1 MNVIIQLKY
10 AIPLLVFMDD
20 ASEDTFIFG
29 LDFQA
34 RSLAT
39 LINDEEK
46 SIFIAGTQ
54 SLKNENQIY
63 YFAYDENSDQKLF
76 KQTFPHDAGEIW
88 YLAGCPIQGDVFA
101 SSYMTKNCKP
111 KCSIWRL
118 KSLQGSTTETL
129 QLNETA
135 TIDVE
140 GHRYVPRFL
149 WKPFSASEACILIGC
164 HLIFVDLKN
173 GMEQF
178 NKRKVTVNEDSQNPW
193 TVAKWD
199 PHHDSCC
206 LTLAQGTTIFG
217 WDSRSNKQTYLI
229 EDAHSLCIR
238 DLDFNPNRPYY
249 LMTGANDGFIH
260 FWDIRKTK
268 ERIARFAH
276 HSHWVCSVRFNPVHD
291 QLFLSSSTDSKVV
304 LWCAASF
311 SSESV
316 DLSFNNDMEDSNIS
330 NIPDGP
336 LREYDDHEESVYC
349 CEWSACDPWVFASLS
364 YDGRIVIKRVPR
376 DLKYTILRLYSD
388 N

>member
-1 MNVIIQLKY
+1 
-10 AIPLLVFMDD
+10 LVFMAD
-20 ASEDTFIFG
+20 AGEDTFIFG

-39 LINDEEK
+39 LINDDEK

-63 YFAYDENSDQKLF
+63 YFAYDENLDQKLF

-88 YLAGCPIQGDVFA
+88 YLAGCPIQGDN
-101 SSYMTKNCKP
+101 YKP
-111 KCSIWRL
+111 KCSIWKL

-129 QLNETA
+129 QLSETA

-140 GHRYVPRFL
+140 GHRYIPRFL
-149 WKPFSASEACILIGC
+149 WKPFSASEACILIGSN
-164 HLIFVDLKN
+164 LIFVDLKN

-178 NKRKVTVNEDSQNPW
+178 NKRKVTVNEDSQNPL

-206 LTLAQGTTIFG
+206 LTLAQGTAIFG
-217 WDSRSNKQTYLI
+217 WDSRSSKQTYLI

-249 LMTGANDGFIH
+249 LMTG
-260 FWDIRKTK
+260 
-268 ERIARFAH
+268 
-276 HSHWVCSVRFNPVHD
+276 VRFNPVHD

-311 SSESV
+311 SSESK
-316 DLSFNNDMEDSNIS
+316 LIFS
-330 NIPDGP
+330 IPDGP

-376 DLKYTILRLYSD
+376 DLKYTILRSVACDVILFS
-388 N
+388 NCE

>member
-1 MNVIIQLKY
+1 
-10 AIPLLVFMDD
+10 MDD

-101 SSYMTKNCKP
+101 SSYMT
-111 KCSIWRL
+111 
-118 KSLQGSTTETL
+118 T
-129 QLNETA
+129 
-135 TIDVE
+135 
-140 GHRYVPRFL
+140 
-149 WKPFSASEACILIGC
+149 SEACILIGC

-178 NKRKVTVNEDSQNPW
+178 NKRKVTVNEDSQNPL

-206 LTLAQGTTIFG
+206 LTLAQGTAIFG
-217 WDSRSNKQTYLI
+217 WDSRSNKYFAFL
-229 EDAHSLCIR
+229 D
-238 DLDFNPNRPYY
+238 DFN
-249 LMTGANDGFIH
+249 LKNDNFI
-260 FWDIRKTK
+260 
-268 ERIARFAH
+268 
-276 HSHWVCSVRFNPVHD
+276 
-291 QLFLSSSTDSKVV
+291 L
-304 LWCAASF
+304 
-311 SSESV
+311 
-316 DLSFNNDMEDSNIS
+316 
-330 NIPDGP
+330 
-336 LREYDDHEESVYC
+336 
-349 CEWSACDPWVFASLS
+349 
-364 YDGRIVIKRVPR
+364 GRHI
-376 DLKYTILRLYSD
+376 
-388 N
+388 